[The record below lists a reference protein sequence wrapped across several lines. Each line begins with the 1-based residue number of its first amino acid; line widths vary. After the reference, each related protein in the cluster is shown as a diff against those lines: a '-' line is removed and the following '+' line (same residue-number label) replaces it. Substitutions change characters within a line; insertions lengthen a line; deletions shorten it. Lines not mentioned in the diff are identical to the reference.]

1 MDKITVTETGGGAA
15 TVCDVVVEDG
25 RSKTTHRVT
34 VPEDLYQRLTM
45 GNISKAQCVEAAFRF
60 LLDRE
65 SKESILRSF
74 DLPLISNYFPE
85 FESQFAEYVPSE

>member
-1 MDKITVTETGGGAA
+1 MAKITVTETGNAAA
-15 TVCDVVVEDG
+15 TVCEVVVADG

-34 VPEDLYQRLTM
+34 VPEDLYQRLTS
-45 GNISKAQCVEAAFRF
+45 GNISRAQCVKAAFRF

-74 DLPLISNYFPE
+74 DLPLISNYFSE
-85 FESQFAEYVPSE
+85 FESQFSKYLPSE

>member
-1 MDKITVTETGGGAA
+1 MAEITVTEAGRGAA
-15 TVCDVVVEDG
+15 TVCDVVVMDG

-34 VPEDLYQRLTM
+34 VPEDLYQRLTS
-45 GNISKAQCVEAAFRF
+45 GNITRAQCVEAAFRF

-74 DLPLISNYFPE
+74 DLPLISHYFPE
-85 FESQFAEYVPSE
+85 FESQFADYLPSE

>member
-1 MDKITVTETGGGAA
+1 MAEITVTETGSGDG
-15 TVCDVVVEDG
+15 TVCEVVVTDG

-34 VPEDLYQRLTM
+34 VPEDLYQRLTS
-45 GNISKAQCVEAAFRF
+45 GNISKAQCVEAAFHF

-85 FESQFAEYVPSE
+85 FEREFQGYVRA

>member
-1 MDKITVTETGGGAA
+1 MAKITVTETGSAAA
-15 TVCDVVVEDG
+15 TVCDVVVADG

-34 VPEDLYQRLTM
+34 VPEDLYQRLTS
-45 GNISKAQCVEAAFRF
+45 GNISRARCVEVAFRF

-74 DLPLISNYFPE
+74 DLPLISNYFSE
-85 FESQFAEYVPSE
+85 FESQFAEYLPSD